1 MGVVNGRSS
10 LPQTALV
17 RLVMAIVA
25 GVVAGVIGALASSAL
40 GALIAIAVAAAAFV
54 VPGWATLWRL
64 DADATRL
71 NARREDFRPALN
83 EVVIG
88 GAALTGLA
96 AIVVLL
102 VAGGSHAGA
111 LEAAIAAIGAFM
123 SWATLHLLY
132 AAHYAF
138 MYYASDTP
146 GGIDFNSQE
155 PPTYRDFLYFSY
167 NLGMTFQVSDTAVTS
182 SAIRSVVL
190 RHCLLSYV
198 FGLAI
203 LATTINLVASAL
215 FR

>member
-1 MGVVNGRSS
+1 MDGRSS

-17 RLVMAIVA
+17 RLVVALAAGLVA
-25 GVVAGVIGALASSAL
+25 GVLGAVVSPAFGALV
-40 GALIAIAVAAAAFV
+40 GIAVAATTFV
-54 VPGWATLWRL
+54 AIGWRALWRL
-64 DADATRL
+64 DADATRA

-88 GAALTGLA
+88 GAALAGLA
-96 AIVVLL
+96 AIVALL

-111 LEAAIAAIGAFM
+111 LEAAIAAVGAFM

-132 AAHYAF
+132 ATHYGF
-138 MYYASDTP
+138 MYYASDEP
-146 GGIDFNSQE
+146 GGIDFNGQE

-167 NLGMTFQVSDTAVTS
+167 NLGMTYQVSDTAVRS

-198 FGLAI
+198 FGLVI
-203 LATTINLVASAL
+203 LATTIDLVAAAL
-215 FR
+215 LD